1 MCLIIFLKLCV
12 HLGYL
17 ILIISDQDD
26 SSLKRFSPLGLTLE
40 GLCRSRI
47 SCPGYWTIRMTITLN
62 ALPLQ
67 VSRLGT
73 VYIWVSR
80 PDYWAEY
87 DWSKIS
93 DLGKRSKKP
102 YTSTKVETLH
112 ICFYGVFIVISGISQ
127 TKRQGNYSLSNDIR
141 QTREHAYLGLINLVY
156 DVKACHLIYE
166 RTIYQ
171 EEWGM
176 EKTLNKKVNHCD
188 SNQPAP
194 VELLI
199 FASTFVVNHG
209 FIKLTLTSRLSQQQL
224 NKYKHPIA
232 NSLVGGPQFQSHQMC
247 LRIVARNIWCQIK
260 PG

>member
-26 SSLKRFSPLGLTLE
+26 SSLKRFSPLGLTLK

-80 PDYWAEY
+80 LDYWAEY

-93 DLGKRSKKP
+93 DLGERSKEL

-112 ICFYGVFIVISGISQ
+112 ICFYGVFIVISGIYQ

-141 QTREHAYLGLINLVY
+141 QTREHVYLGL
-156 DVKACHLIYE
+156 
-166 RTIYQ
+166 IYQ

-176 EKTLNKKVNHCD
+176 EKTLNKKVSHCD
-188 SNQPAP
+188 SDQPAP

-199 FASTFVVNHG
+199 FASTFVVHRG
-209 FIKLTLTSRLSQQQL
+209 FIKLTLTSRFSQQQL
-224 NKYKHPIA
+224 NKYKQPIA
-232 NSLVGGPQFQSHQMC
+232 NSLIGGPQFQSHQMY

-260 PG
+260 PR